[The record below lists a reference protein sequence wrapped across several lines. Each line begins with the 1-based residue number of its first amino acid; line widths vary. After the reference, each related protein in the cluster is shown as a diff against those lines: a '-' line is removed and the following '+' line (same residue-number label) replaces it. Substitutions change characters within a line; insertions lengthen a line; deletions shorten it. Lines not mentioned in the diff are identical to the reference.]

1 MTWNMTEQ
9 DAAIAA
15 AIVSGIGYSKQNL
28 KIHTGCLPSFPPLPS
43 LSPSPPFLYPLP
55 LEIQLGVWGSSQ
67 LRGLGERCTAPAKID
82 FGAF

>member
-1 MTWNMTEQ
+1 MTEQ

-55 LEIQLGVWGSSQ
+55 LEIQLGVWGSAVSSPS
-67 LRGLGERCTAPAKID
+67 GVWGIAPAEID